1 MVNKTSMVLVKNTSQ
16 RVVSLSRLDA
26 SRLLLLPVVIPRLPL
41 VSSLLLLHLLLEF
54 LHDVAASLLAS
65 RYIDSLRCTSGDR
78 NHILECGMIKGANRL
93 ENKSNMRKWVS

>member
-1 MVNKTSMVLVKNTSQ
+1 MLQIIEVDTHVQ
-16 RVVSLSRLDA
+16 SLRQG
-26 SRLLLLPVVIPRLPL
+26 
-41 VSSLLLLHLLLEF
+41 LHLLLEF